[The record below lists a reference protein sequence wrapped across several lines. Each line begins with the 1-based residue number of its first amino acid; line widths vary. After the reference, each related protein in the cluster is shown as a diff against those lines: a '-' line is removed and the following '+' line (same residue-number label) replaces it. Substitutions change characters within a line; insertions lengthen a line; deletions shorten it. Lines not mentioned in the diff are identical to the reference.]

1 MASFQKIVLTIAVV
15 ILVIILVIIGYLLIK
30 NPSGNNTW
38 PPIIGQCPDYW
49 VDFSGNGA
57 NCVNVQSLGDC
68 SGNGNIN
75 CPNAINN
82 TPSTGMNFSTSAFTD
97 TQNGL
102 CNKYNWASTN
112 GITWDGVWPDF
123 PNPCSSEL
131 SASNTTT
138 QQTSS

>member
-1 MASFQKIVLTIAVV
+1 MASFQKIVLTIAVI
-15 ILVIILVIIGYLLIK
+15 ILVIILVIIGYLLAK
-30 NPSGNNTW
+30 PSSSNAW

-82 TPSTGMNFSTSAFTD
+82 TPSSGMNFNTGAYTD

-123 PNPCSSEL
+123 PNPCP
-131 SASNTTT
+131 SATSTSNTTT

>member
-1 MASFQKIVLTIAVV
+1 MASFQKNILIVA
-15 ILVIILVIIGYLLIK
+15 VIILIILLIIIGYLLVK
-30 NPSGNNTW
+30 TGNNNTNW

-49 VDFSGNGA
+49 IDFSGNGA

-82 TPSTGMNFSTSAFTD
+82 TPSTGMNFTTSAFTD
-97 TQNGL
+97 SQNGL
-102 CNKYNWASTN
+102 CSKYNWAMTN

-123 PNPCSSEL
+123 PSPCKSGSS
-131 SASNTTT
+131 SANTTT
-138 QQTSS
+138 MQTSS